1 MDMKDSLGNLMKEAQ
16 KMQEKM
22 QAAQKELIDT
32 IVTGKAGAG
41 TYTVTVELDGRHMT
55 RSINI
60 SQSLVDDA
68 DKDMIEDLVAAAYN
82 NAVET
87 LEGISKKKIEQ
98 LTSGLKLPTDFGS
111 LGQDKE

>member
-1 MDMKDSLGNLMKEAQ
+1 MDMKDSLNNLMKEAQ

-22 QAAQKELIDT
+22 QAAQQELIDT
-32 IVTGKAGAG
+32 VVVGKAGAG

-55 RSINI
+55 RKITI

-68 DKDMIEDLVAAAYN
+68 DKDMIEDLVAAGYN
-82 NAVET
+82 DAVEK
-87 LEGISKKKIEQ
+87 LESISKQKIEQ

-111 LGQDKE
+111 LEDD